1 MLDGVIWL
9 ERTTNRADLALLSK
23 LIDGEPD
30 YVRWKVDLNDG
41 EGYASSYDQAEDDTL
56 YIKMDDDIVSS
67 RCTIHSRGL
76 LFGYRM
82 RWQVS
87 MIPDLG

>member
-30 YVRWKVDLNDG
+30 YVRWKVDLDDG
-41 EGYASSYDQAEDDTL
+41 EGYASSYDQVEDDTL

-67 RCTIHSRGL
+67 RFTNGFRDLVPGK
-76 LFGYRM
+76 RM
-82 RWQVS
+82 RLQVLAIADRS
-87 MIPDLG
+87 